1 MVPRAAS
8 SRPSQLQPLFLLSLG
23 FSLLLL
29 LSHSLFS
36 PWTTAA
42 PCPPSQSASCSSAS
56 ICQPRRRSSR
66 IRRLLPACRRER
78 RTTERNTLF
87 LHSSNRPP
95 RAASS
100 NRVMRAASS
109 RLGIYSSLSLFPFCF
124 SLSLSNLCYFSWEG
138 SHHGTLPA
146 APPLAL
152 ELAASGH
159 HFVGLVLLRLDPS
172 DQLLPHASRAVG
184 RRTREERPFGP
195 RGWTTARRQCRARRR
210 PSPSHPPPRWKG
222 SR

>member
-109 RLGIYSSLSLFPFCF
+109 RLG
-124 SLSLSNLCYFSWEG
+124 

-172 DQLLPHASRAVG
+172 DQPLPHASRAVG
-184 RRTREERPFGP
+184 RS
-195 RGWTTARRQCRARRR
+195 ARSDRADGRRR
-210 PSPSHPPPRWKG
+210 VGSVERGVAPHLLILRRAGKG
-222 SR
+222 ADKR

>member
-36 PWTTAA
+36 PWTTTA

-109 RLGIYSSLSLFPFCF
+109 RLG
-124 SLSLSNLCYFSWEG
+124 

-172 DQLLPHASRAVG
+172 DQPLPHASRAVG